1 MTSNELRRSYLGFFE
16 QHGHRIVQ
24 SAPLVPAD
32 DPTLLFTNAG
42 MNQFK
47 DVFLGQDRRD
57 YRRATSSQK
66 CMRVSGKHNDLE
78 NVGPSL
84 RHHTF
89 FEMLG
94 NFSFGDYFKQDAIA
108 LAWTLLTDV
117 WKLPADRL
125 YATIFAGEQGVPR
138 DDEAYGHW
146 RKVLPAGRIYEL
158 GAADNFWAMGETGP
172 CGRCSEIHYSRGHTV
187 PCAEPVCRGLE
198 CSCDRYV
205 EVWNNVF
212 MEFNRQP
219 DGSLQPLPAPS
230 IDTGMGLERI
240 AAIMQGVLSN
250 YDTDLFTPLLDA
262 IGAMTSRRH
271 GGTMAPADVSMRVI
285 ADHARAAT
293 FLIADGVVPSNEWR
307 GYVLRKIMR
316 RAMRH
321 GNKLGL
327 TEPFLYRLV
336 DVLVTQMGDAYPEV
350 RSGQDYVK
358 KVVHSEEERFE
369 SLLVTGLPRLEE
381 LLDRSAPG
389 PVAGDEVFR
398 LYDSYGLPYD
408 FIEDVAAQRSLALD
422 QPGFNQAMEAQKTR
436 ARASSGFGGA
446 AAVAS
451 FTVGDQTR
459 RSLEQA
465 GDNFD
470 GYRST
475 GLTGIQVVAVMDAD
489 GRETAAIGEGAIG
502 YVALAMTPFY
512 VEAGGQV
519 SDAGRLAA
527 SNGSADAI
535 VEGMA
540 RGGSHWPR
548 LHRVRV
554 TSGSLKGRDLVDAHV
569 DVALRDATRRNHTA
583 THLLHAALR
592 QVLGPHVKQ
601 AGSLVT
607 PDRLRFDFV
616 HFAGLSPEEVTE
628 VERIVNEQVFKN
640 TQVETEVRST
650 KEAMAAGAMA
660 LFGEKYGDKVR
671 VVAVPGFSLEL
682 CGGTHVRATG
692 DIGPFVI
699 VEEGGIAAGVRRI
712 EAITGAAAVANVQ
725 AQRRTVER
733 ILGRLNVPSDQ
744 AVDVIERLQG
754 DVKRLTREVSQ
765 LKMKAAMGGGHDEAG
780 DVVTVGTAK
789 VLTRK
794 VADLDKNALRD
805 LADSLKG
812 KLGSGVVVL
821 GAVGDERVQV
831 VVSVTPDL
839 TARVHAGK
847 LVKLVSPIVG
857 GGGGGRPDFAE
868 AGGKYPEK
876 LDELMVAARK
886 AVSELLEG

>member
-1 MTSNELRRSYLGFFE
+1 MTSNELRRSYLEFFE
-16 QHGHRIVQ
+16 QHGHRIIH

-47 DVFLGQDRRD
+47 DVFLGKDRRD

-108 LAWTLLTDV
+108 LAWSLLTDV

-125 YATIFAGEQGVPR
+125 NATVFAGDQAVPR
-138 DDEAYGHW
+138 DDEAYGYW
-146 RKVLPAGRIYEL
+146 RRVLPAGRIYEL

-172 CGRCSEIHYSRGHTV
+172 CGRCSEIHYYRGDTV
-187 PCAEPVCRGLE
+187 PCTEPVCRGLE
-198 CSCDRYV
+198 CSCDRFV

-212 MEFNRQP
+212 MEFDRQP

-240 AAIMQGVLSN
+240 TAIMQGVTSN
-250 YDTDLFTPLLDA
+250 YDTDLFSPLFDA
-262 IGAMTSRRH
+262 IGAMTDRRH
-271 GGTMAPADVSMRVI
+271 GGTMDPADVSMRVI
-285 ADHARAAT
+285 ADHVRATA
-293 FLIADGVVPSNEWR
+293 FLVADGVVPSNEWR

-321 GNKLGL
+321 GNRLGL

-336 DVLVTQMGDAYPEV
+336 EVLVRKMGDAYPEL
-350 RSGQDYVK
+350 RSGQDYVTK
-358 KVVHSEEERFE
+358 IVHSEEERFE
-369 SLLVTGLPRLEE
+369 SLLVTGLPRLED

-408 FIEDVAAQRSLALD
+408 FIEDVAAQRNLALD
-422 QPGFNQAMEAQKTR
+422 KPGFDHAMEAQKTR

-446 AAVAS
+446 AAVAT
-451 FTVGDQTR
+451 FTIGDHTRAALEQTGDAFEGYDQTR
-459 RSLEQA
+459 
-465 GDNFD
+465 
-470 GYRST
+470 
-475 GLTGIQVVAVMDAD
+475 LTGVPIVAVLDAE
-489 GRETAAIGEGAIG
+489 GREAAALGEGAIG
-502 YVALAMTPFY
+502 YVALAKTPFY
-512 VEAGGQV
+512 LESGGQA
-519 SDAGRLAA
+519 SDVGRLAA
-527 SNGSADAI
+527 SDQSADA
-535 VEGMA
+535 VVAGMA
-540 RGGSHWPR
+540 RGGSRWPR

-554 TSGSLKGRDLVDAHV
+554 TRGSLKPGDLVDAQV
-569 DVALRDATRRNHTA
+569 DVSLRDATRRNHTA
-583 THLLHAALR
+583 THLLQAALR
-592 QVLGPHVKQ
+592 QVLGAHVKQ

-616 HFAGLSPEEVTE
+616 HFTGLSPDELAQTE
-628 VERIVNEQVFKN
+628 RLVNQQVFRN
-640 TQVETEVRST
+640 TQVDTQVRST
-650 KEAMAAGAMA
+650 QEAMAAGATA
-660 LFGEKYGDKVR
+660 LFGEKYGDTVR

-682 CGGTHVRATG
+682 CGGTHVKATG
-692 DIGPFVI
+692 DIGPFIVI
-699 VEEGGIAAGVRRI
+699 AEGGIAAGVRRI
-712 EAITGAAAVANVQ
+712 EAITGAEAVAHMQ
-725 AQRRTVER
+725 AQRRT
-733 ILGRLNVPSDQ
+733 IDNMLSRLNVPSDQ

-754 DVKRLTREVSQ
+754 EVKRLTREVSQ
-765 LKMKAAMGGGHDEAG
+765 LKMKAAVGGGADEAG
-780 DVVTVGTAK
+780 DVVTIGTAK

-794 VADLDKNALRD
+794 VVDLDKSALRE
-805 LADSLKG
+805 LADSLKTR
-812 KLGSGVVVL
+812 LGSGIVVL
-821 GAVGDERVQV
+821 GAAGDGRVQV
-831 VVSVTPDL
+831 VVSVTADL

-847 LVKLVSPIVG
+847 LVKLVAPIVG

-868 AGGKYPEK
+868 AGGKSPEK
-876 LDELMVAARK
+876 LDELMATARTTI
-886 AVSELLEG
+886 AHLLEG